1 MELGKSLLATNHQK
15 PQKIGCTVW
24 FGAKWYVPPLLH
36 HLHVQIH
43 SMMSKIT
50 HDCYI
55 SNQHSEPDLK
65 GAEGNLRCN
74 TLNPI
79 RPACTRECGEE
90 GGPLMRHCWTL
101 TQRGEMC

>member
-1 MELGKSLLATNHQK
+1 
-15 PQKIGCTVW
+15 
-24 FGAKWYVPPLLH
+24 
-36 HLHVQIH
+36 
-43 SMMSKIT
+43 MMSKIT

-74 TLNPI
+74 TWNPI

-90 GGPLMRHCWTL
+90 GGPLMNLQALLDFDPAGRNVL
-101 TQRGEMC
+101 TPYSS